1 MTTLNDL
8 IDLLSQSR
16 NVMAYNKAKAVK
28 QQLIELSK
36 KFPNDMEFGSA
47 VRKLLNN

>member
-16 NVMAYNKAKAVK
+16 NVMAYNKAKAIK
-28 QQLIELSK
+28 QQLLKLAENT
-36 KFPNDMEFGSA
+36 PNDMEFGSA